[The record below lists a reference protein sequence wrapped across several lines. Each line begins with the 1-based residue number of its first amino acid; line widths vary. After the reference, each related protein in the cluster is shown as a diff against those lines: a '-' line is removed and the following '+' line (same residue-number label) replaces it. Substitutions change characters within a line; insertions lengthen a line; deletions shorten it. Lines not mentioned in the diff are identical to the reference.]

1 MKFSRKQM
9 NGLSVLLIIIVFLSI
24 TILALSDSLLT
35 SLLGVGLIVTALVL
49 LVLFIKSFHGFE
61 KIINIE
67 KVNKN
72 SLEIDS
78 IESKITIDHM
88 KDILV
93 KKSYSQTE
101 SSTNEALIFRKK
113 NRYIVLNLSN
123 EIKTSFE
130 FLYDFYYKSKGDIH
144 IMEFY
149 PIIIVSNCD
158 TRDLNLLSEYYRKA
172 RLDEDGKNN
181 IMEYISEDGS
191 GFSNPSLFHPMIL
204 IENKLYYIKN
214 AQSDEILRLFE
225 LKKK

>member
-78 IESKITIDHM
+78 IESKITIDYM
-88 KDILV
+88 KDILA

-101 SSTNEALIFRKK
+101 SSTNETLIFRKK
-113 NRYIVLNLSN
+113 NRCIVLNLSN

-144 IMEFY
+144 LMEFY
-149 PIIIVSNCD
+149 PIIIASNCD
-158 TRDLNLLSEYYRKA
+158 TSDLNLLSEYYRKA

-181 IMEYISEDGS
+181 IMDYISEDGS
-191 GFSNPSLFHPMIL
+191 GFSNPSIFHPMIF
-204 IENKLYYIKN
+204 IENK
-214 AQSDEILRLFE
+214 F
-225 LKKK
+225 

>member
-1 MKFSRKQM
+1 LK
-9 NGLSVLLIIIVFLSI
+9 
-24 TILALSDSLLT
+24 
-35 SLLGVGLIVTALVL
+35 
-49 LVLFIKSFHGFE
+49 

-123 EIKTSFE
+123 EIETSFE
-130 FLYDFYYKSKGDIH
+130 FLYD
-144 IMEFY
+144 
-149 PIIIVSNCD
+149 
-158 TRDLNLLSEYYRKA
+158 LL
-172 RLDEDGKNN
+172 
-181 IMEYISEDGS
+181 
-191 GFSNPSLFHPMIL
+191 
-204 IENKLYYIKN
+204 
-214 AQSDEILRLFE
+214 
-225 LKKK
+225 